1 MIKSIYY
8 LIALAAGIALSIE
21 GAIYSELGKVIGKF
35 ESSFYNFFIGSIILF
50 IIVLFFGRGQLNQS
64 LKVPKWYLLG
74 GLFCVIYLMVLVYA
88 IPKVGV
94 GLSMISAVIG
104 QIVASMML
112 EHFNWLG
119 SPLKKMNK
127 NRTIA
132 VACMMVALYF
142 IY

>member
-1 MIKSIYY
+1 MRKSIYY
-8 LIALAAGIALSIE
+8 VIALAAGMALSIE

-35 ESSFYNFFIGSIILF
+35 ESSFYNFFAGSIILL
-50 IIVLFFGRGQLNQS
+50 IIVLFFGKGQMNQA

-74 GLFCVIYLMVLVYA
+74 GLFCVIYLSVLVYA

-94 GLSMISAVIG
+94 GIAMISAVIG
-104 QIVASMML
+104 QISASMML
-112 EHFNWLG
+112 EHYKWLG
-119 SPLKKMNK
+119 SPRKRMTK

-132 VACMMVALYF
+132 CLSMLLALYF

>member
-1 MIKSIYY
+1 MKKSMYY
-8 LIALAAGIALSIE
+8 VIALAAGMALSIE

-35 ESSFYNFFIGSIILF
+35 ESSFYNFFVGSIILF
-50 IIVLFFGRGQLNQS
+50 MIVLFFGKGQMNQV

-74 GLFCVIYLMVLVYA
+74 GLFCVIYLTVLVYA

-94 GLSMISAVIG
+94 GISMISAVIG

-112 EHFNWLG
+112 EHFEWLG
-119 SPLKKMNK
+119 SPKKRMTR

-132 VACMMVALYF
+132 VSCMMVALYF